1 MCQYAEYSENL
12 NWKLKRK
19 ETTETVKTFM
29 EYYSLLLFHFTPK
42 MQDRDTII

>member
-12 NWKLKRK
+12 NWKLEKN
-19 ETTETVKTFM
+19 ETFM

-42 MQDRDTII
+42 MQDKDSII